1 MQRHLLCLACIH
13 WITGDHEGA
22 FDGGGAFSVVSGTS
36 TKLPVTTEPKWVHL
50 SRGGRES
57 QRVLPKNC
65 TVIWKMVSLL
75 TIIPI
80 YPSRRLSNITV
91 CTLMLIH
98 KKSSMYSIFEIK
110 WVKKKM
116 CKVNFYLPHEICV
129 TTFPMSS
136 NTFLGLISWF
146 VELCPSCPYPPAPN
160 VNTPPSCKM
169 QDQQHWLFWWSPGK
183 RVLQGQNVRRHHS
196 IRDWGYCV
204 IDLNPV
210 VY

>member
-110 WVKKKM
+110 WVKKKNVQGKFLPSTWNLRNYISHELKHFPGVDFM
-116 CKVNFYLPHEICV
+116 VCRVMSKLSVSPCSKCKH
-129 TTFPMSS
+129 TS
-136 NTFLGLISWF
+136 FL
-146 VELCPSCPYPPAPN
+146 
-160 VNTPPSCKM
+160 
-169 QDQQHWLFWWSPGK
+169 
-183 RVLQGQNVRRHHS
+183 
-196 IRDWGYCV
+196 
-204 IDLNPV
+204 
-210 VY
+210 